1 LRRSLDHVRRQFVG
15 YISLFI
21 ALGGTSYAA
30 VSLAN
35 HSIDPVKLNP
45 HNIGGYTRAW
55 ASVNA
60 NGRITASTA
69 GVRVVAES
77 GVAPGRNIITW
88 HTRPTSSCAV
98 VGSVDL
104 SGIGDQAIPGYVLA
118 DAFDSKGRGEQSIVQ
133 TYNSQ
138 GQAAALPYD
147 MDLVCSTPR

>member
-1 LRRSLDHVRRQFVG
+1 MHGVLDHARRNGVAWVALFV
-15 YISLFI
+15 
-21 ALGGTSYAA
+21 ALGGSSVAA

-45 HNIGGYTRAW
+45 NSIGGYTRAW
-55 ASVNA
+55 VSVTA
-60 NGRITASTA
+60 TGRITVSTA
-69 GVRVVAES
+69 KVRVV
-77 GVAPGRNIITW
+77 
-88 HTRPTSSCAV
+88 
-98 VGSVDL
+98 
-104 SGIGDQAIPGYVLA
+104 A

>member
-1 LRRSLDHVRRQFVG
+1 MHGVLDHARRNGVAWVALFV
-15 YISLFI
+15 
-21 ALGGTSYAA
+21 ALGGSSVAA

-45 HNIGGYTRAW
+45 NSIGGYTRAW
-55 ASVNA
+55 VSVTA
-60 NGRITASTA
+60 TGRITVSTA
-69 GVRVVAES
+69 KVRVVAEG
-77 GVAPGRNIITW
+77 GVAPGRDIITW
-88 HTRPTSSCAV
+88 HTRPTTSCAA

-104 SGIGDQAIPGYVLA
+104 AGISGQPAPGYVLA